1 LIKRV
6 YEVDPM
12 VCPKCGETM
21 KVVAFIEPPQQEVI
35 DRILKH
41 SGLLVERAP
50 PGVDDEYVADHEAAA
65 TAGQGYDP
73 KLEYTYVNLATF
85 ETEF

>member
-1 LIKRV
+1 
-6 YEVDPM
+6 
-12 VCPKCGETM
+12 M
-21 KVVAFIEPPQQEVI
+21 KVVAFIEPPQQAVI

-50 PGVDDEYVADHEAAA
+50 PGVDDEYGADHDAAA
-65 TAGQGYDP
+65 TPGLGYDP
-73 KLEYTYVNLATF
+73 NLEYTYVDLATF